1 VCRLQ
6 RKLQVPTLQN
16 LNIIMDITHGV
27 MMAAIWL
34 VALVLICYILAV
46 IDANKK
52 KRIEDK
58 KNYDKSPIGIFW
70 RNLK

>member
-1 VCRLQ
+1 
-6 RKLQVPTLQN
+6 
-16 LNIIMDITHGV
+16 MDITHGV

-46 IDANKK
+46 VDANKK

-58 KNYDKSPIGIFW
+58 EKYDKSPIGIFW

>member
-1 VCRLQ
+1 
-6 RKLQVPTLQN
+6 
-16 LNIIMDITHGV
+16 MDITQGV

-34 VALVLICYILAV
+34 VALVLLCYILAV